1 MNKLKNKKKKVL
13 QNIWQLAEE
22 AQIKLITKT

>member
-22 AQIKLITKT
+22 AQIQLITKT